1 MAQFFTLH
9 PDNPQERLV
18 RQAADIIR
26 DGGVVV
32 LPTDSCYALVCALGD
47 KKAME
52 GIIAIR

>member
-1 MAQFFTLH
+1 MAQFFTIH

-32 LPTDSCYALVCALGD
+32 LPTDSCYALVCA
-47 KKAME
+47 
-52 GIIAIR
+52 

>member
-9 PDNPQERLV
+9 PANPQERLV

-32 LPTDSCYALVCALGD
+32 
-47 KKAME
+47 
-52 GIIAIR
+52 

>member
-32 LPTDSCYALVCALGD
+32 LPTDSC
-47 KKAME
+47 
-52 GIIAIR
+52 